1 MILMHVLFFIL
12 IYYILLYSVFNL
24 LNSQHLTN
32 MTPELRA
39 RLWLVGSLSDAPRN
53 TSAFGS
59 PSLPARE
66 GGCLNLT
73 CTSHANPAVSE
84 YTWYRIHGE
93 RILQIG
99 NGSSLSIQLL
109 NTSNLFFCEVRNNI
123 GMEKS
128 NVYKIDIQSKSIQ
141 KREQPWAWWSSKKKR
156 SYWKEARFSHQSL
169 S

>member
-1 MILMHVLFFIL
+1 MTFDACPVFHIN
-12 IYYILLYSVFNL
+12 LLYFIVFRTVL

-32 MTPELRA
+32 MTLELRA

-141 KREQPWAWWSSKKKR
+141 KRPWAWWSSEKKR
-156 SYWKEARFSHQSL
+156 SYWEEARFSHQSL